1 VRFHSVE
8 KFELFKSPVQRVSE
22 QRLNGLAA
30 GHPVKTE
37 RASPPA
43 TAVPLVH
50 PVPAWTGY
58 ERASLPALNELSR
71 ETIDFLNKTASSA
84 NKPYPTILPKV
95 IVESG
100 FV

>member
-1 VRFHSVE
+1 MN
-8 KFELFKSPVQRVSE
+8 ELV
-22 QRLNGLAA
+22 G
-30 GHPVKTE
+30 
-37 RASPPA
+37 
-43 TAVPLVH
+43 
-50 PVPAWTGY
+50 
-58 ERASLPALNELSR
+58 LPALNELSR